1 MHESGFTQ
9 EQMRKF
15 QEVDDR
21 TLTKWKDAVILS
33 LITKVPRG
41 FRTMMPFNNWHEAMA
56 FLRTELKEL
65 FLLHDLYAGDDSNE
79 GFAINRK
86 NPLPIDRE
94 HYALAINIARRL
106 EVYDQANTID
116 NNKHL
121 ISEMI
126 DKHYDVQSGDTIYIS
141 NIATVDRSDK
151 NQILK
156 DFEANFDLIPLL
168 PKIGGIP
175 P

>member
-1 MHESGFTQ
+1 MWRLLREVIAHLLLMCVGIIEDVEFLKELKRKQMHESGFTQ

-65 FLLHDLYAGDDSNE
+65 
-79 GFAINRK
+79 
-86 NPLPIDRE
+86 
-94 HYALAINIARRL
+94 
-106 EVYDQANTID
+106 
-116 NNKHL
+116 
-121 ISEMI
+121 
-126 DKHYDVQSGDTIYIS
+126 SGD
-141 NIATVDRSDK
+141 
-151 NQILK
+151 
-156 DFEANFDLIPLL
+156 E
-168 PKIGGIP
+168 
-175 P
+175 